1 MKADALEEEVTRLEQ
16 GVSDQVEAETTT
28 QDQVCDLHFP
38 LYAVPRRV
46 VLSQPCASSLCVV
59 AIKFGVLACCTIH
72 H

>member
-38 LYAVPRRV
+38 
-46 VLSQPCASSLCVV
+46 
-59 AIKFGVLACCTIH
+59 
-72 H
+72 